1 MTLLALAPPPPI
13 SDFVGAMRA
22 AVTGVN
28 VVTTDG
34 VGGRLGRTVSAL
46 ASVSAEP
53 EMLLVCIARRSPLA
67 AAVRTNGVF
76 GVNVLGAHQ
85 AAVAETFAGRS
96 APRYD
101 FGAGRWDVAATRA
114 PLLDGAA
121 ARFDCVVASMVEAG
135 SHTVVIGDVLA
146 AEKGTPPPLAYT
158 GGDYAWVSATP
169 TSSAATPASRP
180 RAIGR
185 RGSRSSP

>member
-1 MTLLALAPPPPI
+1 MTHLALVPPV
-13 SDFVGAMRA
+13 SDFVVAMRA

-53 EMLLVCIARRSPLA
+53 EILLVCIARRSPLA
-67 AAVRTNGVF
+67 GAIRMNGVF
-76 GVNVLGAHQ
+76 GVSVLAAHQ
-85 AAVAETFAGRS
+85 AALAESFAGRTT
-96 APRYD
+96 PRYD
-101 FGAGRWDVAATRA
+101 FGTGRWNPAATGV
-114 PLLDGAA
+114 PLLAGAA

-146 AEKGTPPPLAYT
+146 AETGTAPPLAYT
-158 GGDYAWVSATP
+158 GGDYAWIGLAPAAVAT
-169 TSSAATPASRP
+169 
-180 RAIGR
+180 
-185 RGSRSSP
+185 

>member
-1 MTLLALAPPPPI
+1 MTRLALAPPV
-13 SDFVGAMRA
+13 SDYVGAMRA

-67 AAVRTNGVF
+67 SAVRMNGIF
-76 GVNVLGAHQ
+76 GVSVLGAQQ
-85 AAVAETFAGRS
+85 AAVAETFAGRG

-101 FGAGRWDVAATRA
+101 FGAGRWETAATGA
-114 PLLDGAA
+114 PLLSGAA

-146 AEKGTPPPLAYT
+146 AETGNAAPLAYT
-158 GGDYAWVSATP
+158 GGDYAWVGAQ
-169 TSSAATPASRP
+169 P
-180 RAIGR
+180 RAIG
-185 RGSRSSP
+185 STA